1 MPLEI
6 TRHADTLCLVL
17 LYYCMHL
24 ALLILKYY
32 TRGDPAFS
40 NVNKHQPPKELYS
53 ILSRLL
59 FIFIN
64 LILL

>member
-6 TRHADTLCLVL
+6 TRHADTLHPVL
-17 LYYCMHL
+17 LCYCMHL
-24 ALLILKYY
+24 ALLVLEYC
-32 TRGDPAFS
+32 TRGDLAFS
-40 NVNKHQPPKELYS
+40 DINKHQPPKELYS